1 MQMVKWFLEQGLAAE
16 RTRPADTNGVE
27 VTCCGR
33 NSELG
38 EFLSWVLSL
47 QGEHTRA
54 PWHPVFFPYVPLI
67 FSPLPLS
74 TVTYFWFTGRHP
86 HCPQTR
92 GWTLDRSQAR
102 GESWSLPSAVYR
114 GEFFSVLSFSL
125 PFLHFFFFFLN
136 VGRGL
141 FQRDQGW
148 HLPFGTLVWWSSS
161 CNELNHRCRRWVS
174 LIPGRCP
181 GATLIFIQIFDSS
194 VNVTP
199 ALQCAEAEG

>member
-27 VTCCGR
+27 VTCCRR

-125 PFLHFFFFFLN
+125 PFLHFFFSFWMWVVAFFTVIKVDTCRLA
-136 VGRGL
+136 L
-141 FQRDQGW
+141 
-148 HLPFGTLVWWSSS
+148 WSDGVARVMNWTIDVVAG
-161 CNELNHRCRRWVS
+161 CH
-174 LIPGRCP
+174 
-181 GATLIFIQIFDSS
+181 
-194 VNVTP
+194 
-199 ALQCAEAEG
+199 

>member
-1 MQMVKWFLEQGLAAE
+1 MVFRAGAGRWKDAARRHKWSWSHMLQEKLRA
-16 RTRPADTNGVE
+16 RRV
-27 VTCCGR
+27 
-33 NSELG
+33 SELSAQSPG
-38 EFLSWVLSL
+38 RTHSGTLASCVI
-47 QGEHTRA
+47 
-54 PWHPVFFPYVPLI
+54 PYVPLI

-74 TVTYFWFTGRHP
+74 TVTYSWFTGRHP

-114 GEFFSVLSFSL
+114 GEFFSVLSFYL
-125 PFLHFFFFFLN
+125 RFLHFFEC
-136 VGRGL
+136 GSWP
-141 FQRDQGW
+141 FQCDQGW
-148 HLPFGTLVWWSSS
+148 HLPFGTLVWWSSL
-161 CNELNHRCRRWVS
+161 CNELNHRCRRWMS
-174 LIPGRCP
+174 LIPGHCP